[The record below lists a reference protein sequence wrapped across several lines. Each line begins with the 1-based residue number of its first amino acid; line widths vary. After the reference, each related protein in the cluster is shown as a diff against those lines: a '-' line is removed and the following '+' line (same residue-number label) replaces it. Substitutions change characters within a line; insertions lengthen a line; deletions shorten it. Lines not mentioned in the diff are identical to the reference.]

1 MSGPRTICAVFI
13 AIVLIVLDAAGYAK
27 ADAAR
32 GQVLAEQWCSQCHG
46 VHPNEASANPKSPT
60 FPAIAAEASITET
73 ALRVFLQTPH
83 STMPNIMLKSD
94 DTDDIVEYLLS
105 LKPRR

>member
-13 AIVLIVLDAAGYAK
+13 AMALIVLDAASRAK

-32 GQVLAEQWCSQCHG
+32 GQVLAEQWCAQCHG
-46 VHPNEASANPKSPT
+46 VHLNEASANPKSPT

-73 ALRVFLQTPH
+73 SLRVFLRTPH

-94 DTDDIVEYLLS
+94 DRDDIVEYLLS

>member
-13 AIVLIVLDAAGYAK
+13 VMALIVLDTSSRAK

-46 VHPNEASANPKSPT
+46 VRPNEASVNPKSPT
-60 FPAIAAEASITET
+60 FPTIAAEASITET
-73 ALRVFLQTPH
+73 SLRVFLRTAH

-94 DTDDIVEYLLS
+94 DADDIVEYLLS

>member
-1 MSGPRTICAVFI
+1 MSGPRTIYAVFI
-13 AIVLIVLDAAGYAK
+13 AMVLIVLDAASHAK

-60 FPAIAAEASITET
+60 FPAIAAEASITENS
-73 ALRVFLQTPH
+73 LRVFLRTPH
-83 STMPNIMLKSD
+83 STMPNIMLKPD

-105 LKPRR
+105 LKLRR

>member
-1 MSGPRTICAVFI
+1 MSGPRTIYVVFI
-13 AIVLIVLDAAGYAK
+13 VMVLILLNATSHAK

-46 VHPNEASANPKSPT
+46 VHPSETSANPKSPT

-73 ALRVFLQTPH
+73 SLRVFLQTPH
-83 STMPNIMLKSD
+83 STMPNLILKPD
-94 DTDDIVEYLLS
+94 DMDDIVEYLLS
-105 LKPRR
+105 LKPGR